1 MKVLSVIIPSYNCA
15 GFLEKNIPS
24 YFAEEVLDKLDI
36 IIVNDGSSDNTAEAA
51 EVFCRMYPDS
61 IRLISQENKGHG
73 GALNTGFAAARGKYL
88 KPVDADDWVE
98 TQNLPRLIEA
108 LEHCESDVVLTHYNM
123 VDISTGEVSKYKSY
137 PEQFGTVLTM
147 GELVDNFRSF
157 YRCTTFHGLAY
168 KTSFFREHSVSYSE
182 HVFYEDNEYA
192 TFPFC
197 HASSITPL
205 DLFVY
210 DYRVGDVNQS
220 ISLSN
225 QVKRQS
231 HTRTVVTR
239 MLREYSQLSQ
249 GPGKTYTA
257 LKTQA
262 VVMNYLMVALM
273 ADPDKKTARK
283 QAAEQMALLQEQAPE
298 IYAMLQK
305 KYLVYQV
312 LDRLHIS
319 KNHWEA
325 FLHSRL
331 YNRLRGNHDFD

>member
-1 MKVLSVIIPSYNCA
+1 MKILSVIIPSYNCA
-15 GFLEKNIPS
+15 EFLEKNIPS
-24 YFAEEVLDKLDI
+24 YFAQEVLDKLDI
-36 IIVNDGSSDNTAEAA
+36 IIVNDGSSDTTAETA
-51 EVFCRMYPDS
+51 EKFCRMYPDS

-98 TQNLPRLIEA
+98 TRNLPGFIEM
-108 LEHCESDVVLTHYNM
+108 LENCESDVVLTHYNM
-123 VDISTGEVSKYKSY
+123 VDIATGEVSKYKTY
-137 PEQFGTVLTM
+137 PARFGTALTM
-147 GELVDNFRSF
+147 EELVRDFRSF
-157 YRCTTFHGLAY
+157 YRCTTFHGMAY
-168 KTSFFREHSVSYSE
+168 KTSFFRKYAVSYSE

-197 HASSITPL
+197 YASGITPL
-205 DLFVY
+205 DVFIY

-239 MLREYSQLSQ
+239 MLREYSQLPE

-262 VVMNYLMVALM
+262 VIMNYLMVALM

-283 QAAEQMALLQEQAPE
+283 QAAEQMALLQESSPE
-298 IYAMLQK
+298 IYGMLRK
-305 KYLVYQV
+305 KYLVYQL

-319 KNHWEA
+319 KTQWEA
-325 FLHSRL
+325 FLRSRL
-331 YNRLRGNHDFD
+331 YNRLRGNHGFE

>member
-1 MKVLSVIIPSYNCA
+1 MKVLSVIIPSYNCP

-24 YFAEEVLDKLDI
+24 YFAPEVLDKLEI
-36 IIVNDGSSDNTAEAA
+36 IIVNDGSRDNTAEAA

-61 IRLISQENKGHG
+61 VRLISQENKGHG

-98 TQNLPRLIEA
+98 TRNLPQLIEA
-108 LEHCESDVVLTHYNM
+108 LENCESDVVLTHYNM
-123 VDISTGEVSKYKSY
+123 VDISTGEVSKYKTY
-137 PEQFGTVLTM
+137 PARFGVPMTM
-147 GELVDNFRSF
+147 EELVGDFRNF
-157 YRCTTFHGLAY
+157 YRCTTFHGMAY
-168 KTSFFREHSVSYSE
+168 KTAFFREHGAVYSQ

-197 HASSITPL
+197 YASSITPL

-239 MLREYSQLSQ
+239 MLREYSQLPE
-249 GPGKTYTA
+249 GPGRTYTA

-283 QAAEQMALLQEQAPE
+283 QAAEQMALLRQQAPE
-298 IYAMLQK
+298 IYGMLRK

-319 KNHWEA
+319 KTKWES
-325 FLHSRL
+325 FLHSGF
-331 YNRLRGNHDFD
+331 YNRLRGNHGFE